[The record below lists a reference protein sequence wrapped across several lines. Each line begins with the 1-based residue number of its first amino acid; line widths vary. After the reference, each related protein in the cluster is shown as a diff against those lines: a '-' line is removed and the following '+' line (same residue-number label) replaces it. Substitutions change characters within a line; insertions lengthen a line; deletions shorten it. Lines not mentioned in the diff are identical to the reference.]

1 MHAPQ
6 LQYSNLMTG
15 GLGLW
20 MNDFLFLLLTTLQ
33 FSLVFTQKVLL
44 AEMCRVGDFKG
55 MGHFEA
61 KF

>member
-33 FSLVFTQKVLL
+33 FSLVFY
-44 AEMCRVGDFKG
+44 AEGIAGGNVSSRRF
-55 MGHFEA
+55 
-61 KF
+61 